1 MPLSNDQIAARLR
14 DMSGWAFEQ
23 NALVRQLTCA
33 SFPDAIA
40 FITRLAFEAEAEDH
54 HPDLKVSYKRVTV
67 SWSTHDEGGVTEKD
81 FAGARTTNEIAAC
94 FVKGA

>member
-1 MPLSNDQIAARLR
+1 MPLSHEQINARLR
-14 DMSGWAFEQ
+14 DMPGWTYEQ

-40 FITRLAFEAEAEDH
+40 FVTRMAFEAEAADH
-54 HPDLKVSYKRVTV
+54 HPDLHISFKRVTV
-67 SWSTHDEGGVTEKD
+67 SWSTHSDGGVTEKD
-81 FAGARTTNEIAAC
+81 FAGARTTNEIAAR

>member
-1 MPLSNDQIAARLR
+1 MP
-14 DMSGWAFEQ
+14 GWTYEQ

-40 FITRLAFEAEAEDH
+40 FVTRMAFEAEAADH
-54 HPDLKVSYKRVTV
+54 HPDLHISFKRVTV
-67 SWSTHDEGGVTEKD
+67 SWSTHSDGGVTEKD
-81 FAGARTTNEIAAC
+81 FAGARTTNEIAAR